1 MRAEDRR
8 IRDLVTQ
15 QAAEWLVANREELSS
30 GERENFVRWLT
41 GSPMHVEEYLSLAAA
56 VRDLRDACAELAPSV
71 DTLIAQARAPVEE
84 PTPIGW
90 QTVGTG
96 RDPRP
101 DRWRIGAASWAAAG
115 ALCVGVLV
123 WWRFESAPQV
133 HATDEAATVLHFST
147 RHGEQ
152 QTRRLPD
159 DSILHLNTDTSVIVR
174 ISAAE
179 RLVTLG
185 SGEADFEVTHDP
197 HRPFRVLAGSVQVLD
212 RGTQFDV
219 RMERDLSVITVIE
232 GKVSVAP
239 RAMPGRADMPKDPG
253 RRPIELS
260 ANQQLR
266 VAQWPPPAPVAADA
280 HGTTSWLRRQI
291 TFEHEPL
298 SRVAS
303 EFNRYASKPIEI
315 ATPAL
320 ANLEISGVFAT
331 DDPSEFIA
339 FLRTLKGVQVN
350 VTGTRIVV
358 SQH

>member
-1 MRAEDRR
+1 MSAKDQR
-8 IRDLVTQ
+8 IRDLVTE

-41 GSPMHVEEYLSLAAA
+41 GSPMHVEEYLGLAAA
-56 VRDLRDACAELAPSV
+56 ARDLREACAELAPAV
-71 DTLIAQARAPVEE
+71 DTLLAQARSHVEE
-84 PTPIGW
+84 PTPIGL
-90 QTVGTG
+90 QTIGTR
-96 RDPRP
+96 RDTRP
-101 DRWRIGAASWAAAG
+101 DRWRIAATSWAAAG

-123 WWRFESAPQV
+123 WWRFESAAQV
-133 HATDEAATVLHFST
+133 RTTDEAATVLHFST
-147 RHGEQ
+147 RHGDQ
-152 QTRRLPD
+152 QTRLLPD
-159 DSILHLNTDTSVIVR
+159 HSILHLNTDTSVIVR
-174 ISAAE
+174 MSAAE

-185 SGEADFEVTHDP
+185 SGEAEFEVTHDP

-219 RMERDLSVITVIE
+219 RLERDLSVITVIE
-232 GKVSVAP
+232 GRVAVAP
-239 RAMPGRADMPKDPG
+239 SAMRGREDMPPDSRG
-253 RRPIELS
+253 RPIELS

-280 HGTTSWLRRQI
+280 QSTTSWLRRQI

-315 ATPAL
+315 ATPSL

-331 DDPSEFIA
+331 DDPTEFIA
-339 FLRTLKGVQVN
+339 FLRTLKGVRVN
-350 VTGTRIVV
+350 VTDTRIVV